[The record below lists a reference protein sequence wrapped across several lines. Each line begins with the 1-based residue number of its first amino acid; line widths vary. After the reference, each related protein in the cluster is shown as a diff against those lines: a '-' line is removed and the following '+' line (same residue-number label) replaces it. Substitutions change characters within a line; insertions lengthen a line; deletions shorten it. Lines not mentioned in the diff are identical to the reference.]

1 MKCLTN
7 KYLLTIAILGSFSH
21 STSTQV
27 EATISLGELVDKI
40 TILSIKKERIA
51 DPEKLKNITT
61 ELELLLL
68 LFNEHI
74 GNRTDIA
81 LLMKE
86 LKKTNEALWDIED
99 ILRVKERIKDFGD
112 EFIQLARNVYITNDK
127 RCSLKRKI
135 DQTLGSAITEEKSY
149 EAYL

>member
-74 GNRTDIA
+74 GNSTDIA